1 MYIMGEGIFLTLINP
16 FLVIDYTS
24 FQKIENAV
32 FPLSKVQNKEKVVP
46 TTTTTFF
53 RGKKLMF

>member
-16 FLVIDYTS
+16 FFVIDYTS

-32 FPLSKVQNKEKVVP
+32 FLLSKVQNKEKVVP

-53 RGKKLMF
+53 SEEKS